1 MLANERRK
9 AKGEGKMRPTA
20 SLGVMALVF
29 AALLL
34 ECLGAGAYFV
44 SSAYADTSDFCF
56 GYAICQ

>member
-1 MLANERRK
+1 
-9 AKGEGKMRPTA
+9 MRPTA

-44 SSAYADTSDFCF
+44 SSARADSSDFCF